1 MQNAANKQ
9 SLALAN
15 AVKEKLASRE
25 IIVQRQAILGLYN
38 EIKNPNTPPSMAND
52 IVQLLVSY
60 VKSKKSNRA
69 VATCSLDVLVQI
81 FTELDVKSHH
91 QIKDIPVQNVVE
103 QLLKFAIQIH
113 PALIPHLTRSVV
125 AIYLGKFMSDH
136 HNDSHHQPKGS
147 KEVTRLCMNLT
158 SGTAGSPLIMLIQNR
173 NECLVEILNQLFS
186 YLTNSEYQFAKLF
199 RFFSPLFC
207 HILTN
212 RHLFHT
218 VETNEIRYQ
227 QQEEDDGLLSDKPIS
242 SNINGSGTILRTDT
256 MSSTHLKLKLL
267 NELRAVILFKTQKA
281 LSLDAVTD
289 EEQKLKASL
298 LKQAYSMVLYIVH
311 FLPSFGVDVNSDV
324 VTACLSPLKTVLDL
338 VLQFDSIFA
347 TLEEEDSDFCESYLS
362 ALGNEFE
369 QISFV
374 RSMVY
379 RHFMSL
385 YVEMNH
391 HQVDIEMYFNYL
403 FDICKDSLEH
413 FVEFI
418 PMICN
423 SIVNSET
430 EIEIDSWMRILKELV
445 NLLTENLEDF
455 EEFFNSLDSNHR
467 NSSFGGCSF
476 MVVVITNL
484 LYPMV
489 VLLHTATSGT
499 EENRSVAFRSIQK
512 IESFI
517 KGKFTLDVTRDE
529 NQNAED
535 EQEAQAD
542 SILSKLCDILPVFQR
557 YEASMLSCHYRLMAK
572 MIHQSNEQVYVN
584 ENFISQWLDSVISL
598 IPRDSEAI
606 DNATY
611 VCSTIGLL
619 FLLSRH
625 EFCNMERIRI
635 QVVKTIES
643 LTTEIITLKGGIL
656 LQPLIFYELPK
667 ETNVSSKIALMKA
680 LPKLGAKNDVNVTPI
695 VKILSNMMYNKDLL
709 PTVIRLFTE
718 LWKQNEKFFT
728 KLKGFLFSFSKYIQS
743 DSNNQIVQIEN
754 YDHLSNFDI
763 ETRLALA
770 CSTYEICTLKIDKGA
785 ELLPLITR
793 MLCQENNATVLGY
806 ALKAITILCKS
817 HVVDFYTVWYKVIQ
831 QNILANAEHSFEV
844 RKEMCQFFQCSVE
857 PISFDNMTENQKKA
871 REDDEYNLF
880 VDYDSPHK
888 HEVKEVIDTLW
899 NHTRDENEQV
909 RLAAFTT
916 LSMYPL
922 HVMLYA
928 MKTEE
933 SDDEDVPQQI
943 GSEVLEQ
950 REENIF
956 AKQEIRRGW
965 LLNLCAVLI
974 ERLQVETSND
984 VLLAATP
991 MIQHVLKAEL
1001 RKPRNTSIVSKDKKA
1016 STQSIGLTSFEK
1028 FDALADFVLKQYESK
1043 KNMQVTAPAVLW
1055 QGNLAKAKPPI
1066 PETEAFK
1073 RLLNELAMDIVVG
1086 SSPEDF
1092 FSQLILTQGF
1102 FSMSRDY
1109 FFTAVES
1116 FKDKDSHTHFD
1127 DAFTAV
1133 FSNLKTSIDQS
1144 TVPSTTGNYILA
1156 LAGLCLALPINAH
1169 HHVLKIIEIVRKK
1182 LSSSSE
1188 TQEDIKYACNMVLA
1202 SASFEI
1208 HIFSQLYDLTKILV
1222 SQLHGM
1228 VNENSSQDI
1237 SSASPAIALGIIAK
1251 NLCLSKSDNY
1261 EKGLHLLHYI
1271 ANNLY
1276 SLCFGD
1282 DRQLFEL
1289 QSEDDKLKHINAFK
1303 NVKHFNFNWK
1313 QKSNLLFGIAQVTDT
1328 LIRVGQVD
1336 AANTILNEL
1345 KKEQQVVE
1353 NFIAD
1358 PKSVDSNL
1366 LEICI
1371 PSCMVLSQIV
1381 LSLYH
1386 CNEIN
1391 SGQVREYLDMYDS
1404 LLQKLEGKNLS
1415 SYLRLYMYASA
1426 GYGSL
1431 LFGALCESLRKGEED
1446 QDSGKHFRRLYLE
1459 KFTNAIAQYEEV
1471 YSQGDSSHYQI
1482 GSLLF
1487 LACMLGVDL
1496 FSPIS
1501 KSKTDDS
1508 DVFGLQSAEKR
1519 PLSISTYRSIFFSK
1533 ILLPKNSI
1541 KKLAGRAIDIFRS
1554 SSTEP
1559 KLSIKVRKYSSL
1571 FSGIFSSIYK
1581 TEDNVLENADRIPV
1595 KYLSESGLVVYFVQ
1609 KLTLLEK
1616 EESLL
1621 DKLQENAALHNL
1633 LLTEKLPKL
1642 TWSKVIMDVFRRST
1656 SSNSDQISQNI
1667 QKNCI
1672 RFFCKD
1678 AQGTTSSSNSISAM
1692 SSLCEA
1698 QSFLSLSN
1706 SVQVEIAELFPQ
1718 LIAMFPPSRTCSLI
1732 DDWIKLT
1739 FVTKQ
1744 IDEIIIFTALKKLHQ
1759 CEVKSNL
1766 SSVRKYVEDEVL
1778 AVIEEKIANLVSD
1791 RSLEL
1796 LNVKNNPSNNLKNPF
1811 SISITIQIGD
1821 RAMKMIEEFAL
1832 VLICNK
1838 LTNHTLLTHSNI
1850 YENCDQLL
1858 VNLLL
1863 RCQYAKLTD
1872 DISPLKLLRQTA
1884 VKGYPTESQ
1893 QPVNNMLT
1901 AILTWLTSEVLASHI
1916 SNANRRKFVQDT
1928 IDMLSFVFNDL
1939 ESVYFSSYASSSQI
1953 PFALEN
1959 LQRAL
1964 LFLSSISLI
1973 LGVGDV
1979 FAFQHAHDTLL
1990 RKNSRTCVETSNLDL
2005 RLLIHGLAT
2014 SFKNKQLESST
2025 EHSLMS
2031 RMYSLL
2037 ANFSVASHATHMGAD
2052 QKSNKQTVVS
2062 SKNQKYESTKE
2073 ALERILFDFIIPL
2086 LAQIR
2091 MLRDDQHVSLN
2102 QIGGILEN
2110 HALKMCSKLQK

>member
-1 MQNAANKQ
+1 MQNSANKQ

-15 AVKEKLASRE
+15 TVKEKLASRE
-25 IIVQRQAILGLYN
+25 VMVQRQAILGLYN

-52 IVQLLVSY
+52 IVQLLVSN
-60 VKSKKSNRA
+60 VKSKKSNRT
-69 VATCSLDVLVQI
+69 VATCSLDVLVKI

-91 QIKDIPVQNVVE
+91 HIKDIPVQNAVE

-113 PALIPHLTRSVV
+113 PALVPHLTRSVV
-125 AIYLGKFMSDH
+125 AIYLGKFMTEH
-136 HNDSHHQPKGS
+136 HNDSHHSKTS

-158 SGTAGSPLIMLIQNR
+158 SGTSGSPLVMLIQNR

-212 RHLFHT
+212 RHLFHS
-218 VETNEIRYQ
+218 VETNEIRHEQY
-227 QQEEDDGLLSDKPIS
+227 EEDESLPSDKSIPR
-242 SNINGSGTILRTDT
+242 NIMGSGTMLRTDT

-267 NELRAVILFKTQKA
+267 TELRAVILFKTQKA
-281 LSLDAVTD
+281 LSFDAETD
-289 EEQKLKASL
+289 EEKKLKAGL
-298 LKQAYSMVLYIVH
+298 LKQAYSIVLYLVH
-311 FLPSFGVDVNSDV
+311 FLPAFGVDVNSDV
-324 VTACLSPLKTVLDL
+324 VTTCLSPLKTVLDL

-347 TLEEEDSDFCESYLS
+347 SLEAEDPDFCETYLNT
-362 ALGNEFE
+362 LGNEFE
-369 QISFV
+369 QISV
-374 RSMVY
+374 IRSIVY

-385 YVEMNH
+385 YIEMNH

-403 FDICKDSLEH
+403 FDIVKNSLEH

-423 SIVNSET
+423 SIVNAET
-430 EIEIDSWMRILKELV
+430 EIEINSWMKILKELV
-445 NLLTENLEDF
+445 TLLTENLDDF
-455 EEFFNSLDSNHR
+455 EEFFNSLNTSHR
-467 NSSFGGCSF
+467 NTSFGGCSF
-476 MVVVITNL
+476 NVIVTTNL

-499 EENRSVAFRSIQK
+499 EANRAISFRCIQK

-517 KGKFTLDVTRDE
+517 KGKFSVDLIRAE
-529 NQNAED
+529 NPTDNDDDQ
-535 EQEAQAD
+535 QTQTD
-542 SILSKLCDILPVFQR
+542 SILSKLGDILPVFQR
-557 YEASMLSCHYRLMAK
+557 YEIAMLSCHYRLMAK
-572 MIHQSNEQVYVN
+572 MMHQSNEQINVN
-584 ENFISQWLDSVISL
+584 EEFLVQWLYSVISL
-598 IPRDSEAI
+598 IPRNSEAI

-611 VCSTIGLL
+611 VCSTIGML
-619 FLLSRH
+619 FLLSRR
-625 EFCNMERIRI
+625 EFCNREYIRMQI
-635 QVVKTIES
+635 VKAIES
-643 LTTEIITLKGGIL
+643 LTSEIITLKGGLL
-656 LQPLIFYELPK
+656 LQPLVFYELPK
-667 ETNVSSKIALMKA
+667 ETNTSSTIALMKL
-680 LPKLGAKNDVNVTPI
+680 LPKLGTKNDVNVTPI

-709 PTVIRLFTE
+709 PRVIRLFTE

-770 CSTYEICTLKIDKGA
+770 CSAYEVCTLKIDKGA

-806 ALKAITILCKS
+806 ALKAITILCQN

-831 QNILANAEHSFEV
+831 QNVLANAEHSFEV
-844 RKEMCQFFQCSVE
+844 RRDMCQFFQCSVE

-871 REDDEYNLF
+871 REDDEFNLF

-888 HEVKEVIDTLW
+888 HEVKEIIDILW
-899 NHTRDENEQV
+899 THTCDDNEQV
-909 RLAAFTT
+909 RLAAFKT

-933 SDDEDVPQQI
+933 SDDEDTPQQI

-950 REENIF
+950 REESIF

-974 ERLQVETSND
+974 ERLQVETSKD
-984 VLLAATP
+984 VMLAATP

-1001 RKPRNTSIVSKDKKA
+1001 RKPKNTSIVSKDKKA

-1028 FDALADFVLKQYESK
+1028 FDSLADFVVKQYESK

-1073 RLLNELAMDIVVG
+1073 RLLSELAMDIVVG

-1116 FKDKDSHTHFD
+1116 FRDKDSQTHFD
-1127 DAFTAV
+1127 DAFAAV

-1169 HHVLKIIEIVRKK
+1169 HHVLKIIELVTKK
-1182 LSSSSE
+1182 LSSSNE

-1208 HIFSQLYDLTKILV
+1208 HIFSQLYDLTKILL

-1228 VNENSSQDI
+1228 VNENSNQDI
-1237 SSASPAIALGIIAK
+1237 SSASPAIALGIIVK

-1271 ANNLY
+1271 ANNLF
-1276 SLCFGD
+1276 SLCFND
-1282 DRQLFEL
+1282 SRQLFVP
-1289 QSEDDKLKHINAFK
+1289 QSEDEKQKHTEAFKHIK
-1303 NVKHFNFNWK
+1303 SFNFNWK
-1313 QKSNLLFGIAQVTDT
+1313 QKSNLLFGMAQVTDT
-1328 LIRVGQVD
+1328 LIRVGEIE

-1353 NFIAD
+1353 KFISD

-1386 CNEIN
+1386 CNEMN
-1391 SGQVREYLDMYDS
+1391 SEQVGEYLDMYDV

-1415 SYLRLYMYASA
+1415 SYLRLYMYVSA

-1431 LFGALCESLRKGEED
+1431 LFGALCETVRRGEED
-1446 QDSGKHFRRLYLE
+1446 QESGKHFRRLYLE
-1459 KFTNAIAQYEEV
+1459 KFTNAITQYEDV
-1471 YSQGDSSHYQI
+1471 YSQGDSSPYQI

-1501 KSKTDDS
+1501 KSKSDDS
-1508 DVFGLQSAEKR
+1508 DVFGLQSSEKR
-1519 PLSISTYRSIFFSK
+1519 PLSISTYRSIFFNK

-1541 KKLAGRAIDIFRS
+1541 KKLASRAIDIFRS

-1571 FSGIFSSIYK
+1571 FAGIFSSIYK
-1581 TEDNVLENADRIPV
+1581 TEDHVLENADRIPV

-1609 KLTLLEK
+1609 QLTLLEK
-1616 EESLL
+1616 EESLQT
-1621 DKLQENAALHNL
+1621 KLQENSALHNL
-1633 LLTEKLPKL
+1633 LWTEKLPKL
-1642 TWSKVIMDVFRRST
+1642 TWSKVILDVFRRST
-1656 SSNSDQISQNI
+1656 SSNGDEISQDI

-1692 SSLCEA
+1692 SSLCEP
-1698 QSFLSLSN
+1698 QSFLSLAKP
-1706 SVQVEIAELFPQ
+1706 VQLEIANIFPQ

-1732 DDWIKLT
+1732 YDWINLT

-1744 IDEIIIFTALKKLHQ
+1744 IDESIIFNALKKLHQ

-1766 SSVRKYVEDEVL
+1766 ASVRKYVEDEVL
-1778 AVIEEKIANLVSD
+1778 AIIEDKIANLVSD

-1796 LNVKNNPSNNLKNPF
+1796 LNVKSNPSNSLKNPF
-1811 SISITIQIGD
+1811 SISISVQVGD
-1821 RAMKMIEEFAL
+1821 RAMKMIEQFAQ
-1832 VLICNK
+1832 VLICNN
-1838 LTNHTLLTHSNI
+1838 LTSHTLITHSHI
-1850 YENCDQLL
+1850 YENSDKLL

-1872 DISPLKLLRQTA
+1872 DISPLKLLRQAA
-1884 VKGYPTESQ
+1884 VNGYQTESQ
-1893 QPVNNMLT
+1893 QSVNNMLT
-1901 AILTWLTSEVLASHI
+1901 SILTWITSEVLDSHI
-1916 SNANRRKFVQDT
+1916 SYSNRRKFVQDT
-1928 IDMLSFVFNDL
+1928 IAMLSFVFNDL
-1939 ESVYFSSYASSSQI
+1939 ESAYFNTYASSIPI

-1959 LQRAL
+1959 LQRSL

-1973 LGVGDV
+1973 LGVGDI

-1990 RKNSRTCVETSNLDL
+1990 NNRTVTIETSNLDL
-2005 RLLIHGLAT
+2005 RLLVHGLAT
-2014 SFKNKQLESST
+2014 SFKNKQLDSST

-2037 ANFSVASHATHMGAD
+2037 ANFSVASHATNVSVD
-2052 QKSNKQTVVS
+2052 QKSSKQTSS
-2062 SKNQKYESTKE
+2062 SKNQKYESAKE
-2073 ALERILFDFIIPL
+2073 ALEKILFDFIVPL

-2091 MLRDDQHVSLN
+2091 MLRDDQQVSLN
-2102 QIGGILEN
+2102 QIGGLLEN